1 MRRLWVTFS
10 LFEILQNFENAFLP
24 KNIRKKKCL
33 LFHAFLHFF
42 GPPRISPEIVSRFRV
57 EAFLDS
63 KFLEPFGEMRRRDAN
78 IGEMRRKPSELED
91 CQRNSEKCVERLLEV
106 ES

>member
-1 MRRLWVTFS
+1 MGHFFW
-10 LFEILQNFENAFLP
+10 FEIPQNFENAFLP
-24 KNIRKKKCL
+24 KNIRKKRCL

-63 KFLEPFGEMRRRDAN
+63 NFLEPFGEMRRRGAN

-91 CQRNSEKCVERLLEV
+91 CERNSEKCVEKLLEV

>member
-1 MRRLWVTFS
+1 M
-10 LFEILQNFENAFLP
+10 
-24 KNIRKKKCL
+24 
-33 LFHAFLHFF
+33 
-42 GPPRISPEIVSRFRV
+42 SRFRV

-78 IGEMRRKPSELED
+78 IGEMRRKSSELED
-91 CQRNSEKCVERLLEV
+91 CKRNSEKCVERLLEV

>member
-1 MRRLWVTFS
+1 M
-10 LFEILQNFENAFLP
+10 
-24 KNIRKKKCL
+24 
-33 LFHAFLHFF
+33 
-42 GPPRISPEIVSRFRV
+42 SRFRV

-78 IGEMRRKPSELED
+78 VGEMRRKPSELED
-91 CQRNSEKCVERLLEV
+91 CERNSEKCVEKLLEV